1 MSIFPEQN
9 ATDMINDLQ
18 TWSEHPDPPRQPP
31 SESELALISTIKT
44 YTEAQTAS
52 LSEVTNIIA
61 SPIEALYAI
70 PGPSR
75 GPEAQLWKL
84 YTSIFRYARTIPSTD
99 ASTQN
104 RLIDII
110 SSLKSRPEPLLPTPA
125 PRNGRRQ
132 EYPSLWNSLVVFG
145 AVGREEWNEQP
156 GIRNSLTSLEEETE
170 EWTSVKAFCAR
181 LTETGVYD
189 FSLYGFWAMRDVV
202 EVEKQGEND
211 TWVGDKLDVFLP
223 AAASWILIAGE
234 RLWGKVSEGGEGRRE
249 SELSRERWLVWKERF
264 SGFAG
269 RDDLKAETRKMSER
283 VVEKMG
289 ELESKSED

>member
-18 TWSEHPDPPRQPP
+18 TWSEHPGPPRQPP
-31 SESELALISTIKT
+31 SESELAVISTIKT

-52 LSEVTNIIA
+52 LSEVTNILA
-61 SPIEALYAI
+61 SPIKAVYAI

-84 YTSIFRYARTIPSTD
+84 YTSIFRYARTIPTTD

-110 SSLKSRPEPLLPTPA
+110 SSLKSRPEPPLPTPA

-156 GIRNSLTSLEEETE
+156 GIRNSITSLKEETE
-170 EWTSVKAFCAR
+170 EWTSINAFCAR
-181 LTETGVYD
+181 LTERGAHD
-189 FSLYGFWAMRDVV
+189 FWLYGFWAMRDVV

-211 TWVGDKLDVFLP
+211 TWVGDKLDIFLP

-234 RLWGKVSEGGEGRRE
+234 RLWGKVNEGGEERWER
-249 SELSRERWLVWKERF
+249 ELSRERWMVWKERF
-264 SGFAG
+264 SGSAG
-269 RDDLKAETRKMSER
+269 RDDLKAETRSMAEM
-283 VVEKMG
+283 VVEKMKG
-289 ELESKSED
+289 D